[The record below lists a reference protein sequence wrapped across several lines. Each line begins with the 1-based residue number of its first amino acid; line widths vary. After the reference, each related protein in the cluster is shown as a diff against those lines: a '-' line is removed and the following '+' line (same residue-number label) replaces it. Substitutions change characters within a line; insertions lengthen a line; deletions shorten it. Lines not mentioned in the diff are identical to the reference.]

1 MNLKTRTTQSL
12 LTTESWPTQDHVPP
26 EHKMKQPQ
34 RIPPSETKKQKNNG
48 EQRDKITTE
57 KIPQQ
62 TQRTERRKTRQQPTL
77 RQNKYT

>member
-1 MNLKTRTTQSL
+1 
-12 LTTESWPTQDHVPP
+12 
-26 EHKMKQPQ
+26 MKQPQ